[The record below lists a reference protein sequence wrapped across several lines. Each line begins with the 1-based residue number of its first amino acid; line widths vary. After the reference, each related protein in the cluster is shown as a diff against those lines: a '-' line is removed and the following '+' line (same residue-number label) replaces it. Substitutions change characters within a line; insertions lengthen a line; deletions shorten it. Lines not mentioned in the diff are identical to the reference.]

1 MLTADQHGLP
11 RALAERLG
19 DEARAAFAE
28 APREARFRLL
38 AQALNLDEAALLAE
52 LARLTGLE
60 VLAEPA
66 IDAEGLKVLPARI
79 AAEAQV
85 VPTILAGAP
94 EGRLNL
100 VTALPPDAA
109 TMDWVA
115 TFTPRRPKWFLAPPE
130 RVAQLINENYGVG
143 SGSLDDEGQ
152 DLPVQAEAATDGEAD
167 QDAAVVRFVTDVLS
181 QGVAEGATD
190 VHFEPQEGHLRI
202 RYRIDGLLVAVPLPE
217 NLARFQDAIISR
229 LKIMARL
236 NISERRLPQDG
247 RINFRDGKNVLDI
260 RVSTI
265 PTIYAESVSLRLL
278 NQRKEAYDMDRI
290 GMSPDEQALVRKVL
304 DYPHGIILVTG
315 PTGSGKSTSLN
326 AFLREINSPELRIVT
341 IEDAFELGIEHFE
354 ASHPDHDALQ
364 ARAANIEG
372 QGEINMSDLT
382 RMALRMD
389 PDRVIVGEVRGAEA
403 FPMLLAMSQ
412 GNNGSMCTLHAD
424 SARSTFPKLL
434 AYVSMASMGLPTDT
448 VNLLVASAIHF
459 VVHIQNID
467 GRRRVTSI
475 IEVTDAEGSSIISNE
490 VFSYSHPESAFM
502 ALRAQTSEVLS
513 EFGFQRPTGMSW
525 SA

>member
-1 MLTADQHGLP
+1 MSTRSIDMQEITRTIASSLADDRVRRHNSDLPAPTLEEERQVARSTAAQLLASARQPDAWGLDVIP
-11 RALAERLG
+11 EVGERLII
-19 DEARAAFAE
+19 DEAIAQVLGLGKLEPLLEDDQISDIHVRGNRPVWVKLRNGE
-28 APREARFRLL
+28 REEREPIV
-38 AQALNLDEAALLAE
+38 NTDGE
-52 LARLTGLE
+52 LVDLIR
-60 VLAEPA
+60 
-66 IDAEGLKVLPARI
+66 RI
-79 AAEAQV
+79 AARMGHREQRFDPAH
-85 VPTILAGAP
+85 P
-94 EGRLNL
+94 ELNL
-100 VTALPPDAA
+100 QLPDGSRLFAAMEVSSHPTLIIRRHKFDYSNLSELVTQNMLSID
-109 TMDWVA
+109 VA
-115 TFTPRRPKWFLAPPE
+115 RFLA
-130 RVAQLINENYGVG
+130 
-143 SGSLDDEGQ
+143 
-152 DLPVQAEAATDGEAD
+152 
-167 QDAAVVRFVTDVLS
+167 AAVR
-181 QGVAEGATD
+181 A
-190 VHFEPQEGHLRI
+190 
-202 RYRIDGLLVAVPLPE
+202 
-217 NLARFQDAIISR
+217 
-229 LKIMARL
+229 KK
-236 NISERRLPQDG
+236 NIVIAG
-247 RINFRDGKNVLDI
+247 G
-260 RVSTI
+260 
-265 PTIYAESVSLRLL
+265 
-278 NQRKEAYDMDRI
+278 
-290 GMSPDEQALVRKVL
+290 
-304 DYPHGIILVTG
+304 
-315 PTGSGKSTSLN
+315 TGSGKTTL
-326 AFLREINSPELRIVT
+326 LRALINEIPYNERIVT

-490 VFSYSHPESAFM
+490 VFTYSHPESAFM